1 MPGGDW
7 HCVLPRSY
15 RCYLWEGECLSKWS
29 LSLRAG
35 NWSIKINT
43 KTSQPLLQNTVEFL
57 LLPVFIYGVYS
68 WRNKPVPPQ
77 DPVKSIYSVLLEQW
91 HRFSDISKFCSL
103 ICDHY
108 IYPKYPSH
116 GKQFSGLC
124 LRLIGSVI
132 CFTFSEEKSHSYT
145 NSCCFLAPP
154 NSLS

>member
-1 MPGGDW
+1 MKFVTQSWKLKHKDQYQNLPATAPEYSGVSSAPCFYLW
-7 HCVLPRSY
+7 CVLMEKQASSP
-15 RCYLWEGECLSKWS
+15 K
-29 LSLRAG
+29 
-35 NWSIKINT
+35 
-43 KTSQPLLQNTVEFL
+43 
-57 LLPVFIYGVYS
+57 
-68 WRNKPVPPQ
+68 

-91 HRFSDISKFCSL
+91 HHFSDISKSCSL

-132 CFTFSEEKSHSYT
+132 CFTFSEEKSHSDT